1 VFLLFRDSTPLRSP
15 DLAGPRRKE
24 TTMTH
29 NPNVYG
35 YVNGKPVFSR
45 DEFIFEHRKR
55 GPIEDDA
62 ELIAFAEKA
71 TSGWHNAGWSHS
83 FISFYLSDYALSEP
97 FASLTLSE
105 FGRLKE
111 LQQEAREAAKAADDA
126 RCWRL
131 KETINW
137 ADNSVEEIYEDKD
150 GNTKHVTVVG
160 PHGDAC

>member
-1 VFLLFRDSTPLRSP
+1 MKYD
-15 DLAGPRRKE
+15 
-24 TTMTH
+24 
-29 NPNVYG
+29 PNVYG
-35 YVNGKPVFSR
+35 YVNGKPTYSR
-45 DEFIFEHRKR
+45 DEFIFAVRGF
-55 GPIEDDA
+55 GPIENDA
-62 ELIAFAEKA
+62 DLLAFAEKV
-71 TSGWHNAGWSHS
+71 TSRWYNAGWHQT
-83 FISFYLSDYALSEP
+83 FATYYLSDYALSEP

>member
-1 VFLLFRDSTPLRSP
+1 
-15 DLAGPRRKE
+15 
-24 TTMTH
+24 MTH

-97 FASLTLSE
+97 FASLTPSE

-126 RCWRL
+126 RRWRL

-150 GNTKHVTVVG
+150 GNTKYVTVVG

>member
-1 VFLLFRDSTPLRSP
+1 
-15 DLAGPRRKE
+15 
-24 TTMTH
+24 MTH

-105 FGRLKE
+105 FRRLKE

-137 ADNSVEEIYEDKD
+137 ADNSVEKIYEDKD

>member
-1 VFLLFRDSTPLRSP
+1 MDELRTPSALLSEAIRRSCFC
-15 DLAGPRRKE
+15 
-24 TTMTH
+24 
-29 NPNVYG
+29 
-35 YVNGKPVFSR
+35 FSGTR
-45 DEFIFEHRKR
+45 H
-55 GPIEDDA
+55 
-62 ELIAFAEKA
+62 
-71 TSGWHNAGWSHS
+71 H
-83 FISFYLSDYALSEP
+83 DYALSEP